1 MKDNLLLLMVGS
13 VAAGLSWVFW
23 HFTGENG
30 ALVLMTIAVVSLLI
44 DNRRLR
50 KILRENG
57 LTQKTTKPESS

>member
-1 MKDNLLLLMVGS
+1 MKDNALLLIIGV

-23 HFTGENG
+23 RYAGENG
-30 ALVLMTIAVVSLLI
+30 SLILMAIAVVSLLV

-57 LTQKTTKPESS
+57 LGKR